1 MSLAARF
8 SPGTPRILMD
18 DFDVCLLANTE
29 ILPETGHDQFHANF
43 FMLIIQ
49 ESGIIQP

>member
-1 MSLAARF
+1 MRLPARF
-8 SPGTPRILMD
+8 SPGTPLILTD
-18 DFDVCLLANTE
+18 DFDECLLANTE
-29 ILPETGHDQFHANF
+29 ILPETGYGQFHTLF